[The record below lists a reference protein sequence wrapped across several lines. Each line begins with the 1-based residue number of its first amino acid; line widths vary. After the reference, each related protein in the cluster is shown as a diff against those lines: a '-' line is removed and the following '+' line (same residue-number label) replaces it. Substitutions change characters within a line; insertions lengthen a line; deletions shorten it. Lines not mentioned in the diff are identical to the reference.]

1 MKIPKYII
9 VKGKKYKIVFGNL
22 NESTAA
28 ECDKD
33 HKIIYLRKD
42 RDKYLVEDLA
52 HELMHAICREVAID
66 QVISPSMEQI
76 LAENVAQV
84 FNDIFLKKIK

>member
-1 MKIPKYII
+1 MKIPKSVN
-9 VKGKKYKIVFGNL
+9 VKGKKYKIIYSHL

-28 ECDKD
+28 ECDKEN
-33 HKIIYLRKD
+33 KIIYLRKD
-42 RDKYLVEDLA
+42 REKYLIEDLA

>member
-1 MKIPKYII
+1 MKIPKHVI
-9 VKGKKYKIVFGNL
+9 VKGKKYKIIFCNL
-22 NESTAA
+22 NDTTAA

-33 HKIIYLRKD
+33 NKKIYLRKD
-42 RDKYLVEDLA
+42 REKFLVEDLA